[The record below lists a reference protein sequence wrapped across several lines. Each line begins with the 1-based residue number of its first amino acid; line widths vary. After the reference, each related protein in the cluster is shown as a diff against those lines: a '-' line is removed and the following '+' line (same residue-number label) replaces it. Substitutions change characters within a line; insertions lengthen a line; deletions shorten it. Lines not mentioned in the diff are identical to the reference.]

1 MTSPKITFVVAARN
15 DDYGGN
21 FLHRMQVFVTSLVAL
36 AREENLSGELVIVE
50 WNPPASEPSLH
61 VALAWSSL
69 PGHFAIRFIQVPK
82 EIHLRYENTD
92 RMPMFEYIAKNVG
105 IRRAAGD
112 FVVATNPD
120 LIFSRELIRFFASQ
134 ALDADCFYRVDRH
147 DVSEVVPADL
157 PVGRQLAFCRRHTF
171 LINTAAGSLPRPHR
185 SLSGFFLGL
194 RRFLNRT
201 RGLAANAVRGRP
213 NTSGPRL
220 HTNAA
225 GDFFLMSRKLWH
237 ELRGY
242 PELTTQSYIDGYIC
256 FMAASKGLKQRVL
269 KGRRRVYHQDHDRTD
284 HSTRPRTDYDAYLK
298 RCHAMLAAGEPEISN
313 PADWGIADFE
323 LTEYEVHT

>member
-36 AREENLSGELVIVE
+36 AREEDLKGELVVVE
-50 WNPPASEPSLH
+50 WNPPTPEPSLRD
-61 VALAWSSL
+61 ALVWPSL
-69 PGHFAIRFIQVPK
+69 PDHFSVRFIQVPN
-82 EIHLRYENTD
+82 EIHLRFENAD

-134 ALDADCFYRVDRH
+134 ALDAKGFYRVDRH
-147 DVSEVVPADL
+147 DVSDVVPADL
-157 PVGRQLAFCRRHTF
+157 PVDRQLAFCRRHTF
-171 LINTAAGSLPRPHR
+171 QINTIAGSFSRHDRLI
-185 SLSGFFLGL
+185 SQMFLVL
-194 RRFLNRT
+194 RRVLNRT
-201 RGLAANAVRGRP
+201 RGLAANAVRVRP
-213 NTSGPRL
+213 TASGPHL

-225 GDFFLMSRKLWH
+225 GDFFLMSRKLWN

-242 PELTTQSYIDGYIC
+242 PELTTQSYIDGFIC
-256 FMAASKGLKQRVL
+256 FMAASKSLEQRIL
-269 KGRRRVYHQDHDRTD
+269 KGRRRIYHQDHDRSD
-284 HSTRPRTDYDAYLK
+284 HTSRPRTDYDAYLK
-298 RCHAMLAAGEPEISN
+298 RCNAMLAAGEPEISN
-313 PADWGIADFE
+313 DADWGLGEIELPEFE
-323 LTEYEVHT
+323 VQT